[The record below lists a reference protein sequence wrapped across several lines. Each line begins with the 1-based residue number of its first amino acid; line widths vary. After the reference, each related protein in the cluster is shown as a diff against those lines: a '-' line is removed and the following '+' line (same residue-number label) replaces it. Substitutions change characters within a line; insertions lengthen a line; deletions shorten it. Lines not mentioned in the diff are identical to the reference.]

1 MKRFIETLQ
10 NIWKIEDLR
19 KRLITTILF
28 VMVYRFGSYIVLP
41 GINPANLEALQNQT
55 SGGLLGLLDMLESDA
70 QKGIFE
76 FRPLEPGF
84 GITIGNALRRILLS
98 SLEGFAITSIKIDGV
113 EHEFATVPGVME
125 DVTNIILNLKKVR
138 FKRCVDDVENEKVS
152 ITVSGK
158 NTFTAGDI
166 GRYLTGF
173 VVLNPDLLICRID
186 PNYTMQIDLT
196 INKGRGYVP
205 AEENKVAGSE
215 VDVIP
220 IDAIFTPIV
229 NVKYAIENYRLEQKT
244 DYEKLVFE
252 VSTDGSIN
260 PKDALRESAKI
271 LIQHF
276 MPKINIWH

>member
-1 MKRFIETLQ
+1 M
-10 NIWKIEDLR
+10 NSV
-19 KRLITTILF
+19 RLSL
-28 VMVYRFGSYIVLP
+28 VLV
-41 GINPANLEALQNQT
+41 
-55 SGGLLGLLDMLESDA
+55 LLSEMRCVVS
-70 QKGIFE
+70 F
-76 FRPLEPGF
+76 
-84 GITIGNALRRILLS
+84 S

-186 PNYTMQIDLT
+186 PNHTTQIDLT

-205 AEENKVAGSE
+205 AEENKVVGSE

-229 NVKYAIENYRLEQKT
+229 NVKYAIENYRVEQKT
-244 DYEKLVFE
+244 DYETGF
-252 VSTDGSIN
+252 
-260 PKDALRESAKI
+260 
-271 LIQHF
+271 
-276 MPKINIWH
+276 